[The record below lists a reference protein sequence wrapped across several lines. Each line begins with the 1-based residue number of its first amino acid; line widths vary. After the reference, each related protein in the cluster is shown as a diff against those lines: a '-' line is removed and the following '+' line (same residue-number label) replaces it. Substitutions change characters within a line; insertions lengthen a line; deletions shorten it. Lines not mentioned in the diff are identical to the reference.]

1 MIKRKV
7 LYSAL
12 YSSFS
17 PFHVLVKNVKRIFK
31 PTELQEID
39 SYLVVWGGEDIAT
52 SLYNEV
58 PNKFC
63 AGNSLSSRDIFERD
77 LILKAIELKIPVI
90 GICRGAQLACA
101 LLGGKLVQHV
111 NNHGSDHLIATNNN
125 KIMSSS
131 SLHHQMMIPAGQYQI
146 LAESYP
152 APLSLY
158 YIGENELHLNIKIE
172 PEIVLWPDQLVL
184 GIQGHPEFM
193 SYDSLFVQHCLQL
206 VQETFNEKF

>member
-63 AGNSLSSRDIFERD
+63 TGNSLSSRDIFERD

-111 NNHGSDHLIATNNN
+111 NNHGSDHLIITN
-125 KIMSSS
+125 KYKTMMTS

-152 APLSLY
+152 INISDY
-158 YIGENELHLNIKIE
+158 YIGENENHLDIKVE
-172 PEIVLWPDQLVL
+172 PEIVFWTEQ
-184 GIQGHPEFM
+184 
-193 SYDSLFVQHCLQL
+193 
-206 VQETFNEKF
+206 